1 MPIVLKLNYLII
13 IPVFLLFATKQNFS
27 QQWQQVGAD
36 IDGENQNDHS
46 GTVAI
51 SGDGLTVAI
60 GAYDNDDNGNDDSD
74 DDDDTGDNDDTDDND
89 DDVDDDNDDN
99 QGNDDDGDKEEDD
112 WFAEWKRFE
121 LENRQVAAF
130 FEDDLEEFSNCREV
144 SRAARNVV
152 LLLLPKK

>member
-1 MPIVLKLNYLII
+1 MYWPYGRVVSHLRVRNAGVTAQRLEAWLPSHVDEENEGG
-13 IPVFLLFATKQNFS
+13 NGDS
-27 QQWQQVGAD
+27 S
-36 IDGENQNDHS
+36 DG
-46 GTVAI
+46 
-51 SGDGLTVAI
+51 
-60 GAYDNDDNGNDDSD
+60 DDN
-74 DDDDTGDNDDTDDND
+74 
-89 DDVDDDNDDN
+89 
-99 QGNDDDGDKEEDD
+99 GDKEEDD